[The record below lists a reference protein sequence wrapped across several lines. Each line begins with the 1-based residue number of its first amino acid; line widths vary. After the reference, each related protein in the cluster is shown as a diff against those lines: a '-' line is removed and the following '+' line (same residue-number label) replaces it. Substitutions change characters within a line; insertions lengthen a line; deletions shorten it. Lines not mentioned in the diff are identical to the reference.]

1 MTDGSRILFRPRSY
15 QRDLQLAWRA
25 GARRLV
31 TVWPRR
37 TGKDKAWTAIGFEG
51 VLKRPGLYLHVFP
64 TFALAKK
71 ALWNA
76 TSDGERHLDI
86 FPRELMA
93 ADPNETE
100 LRVTFVNGSLWQLMG
115 AEDPDSLRGLNP
127 YGVVLSEYSEMDE
140 EVWRVLSPIL
150 AENGGWIGFNFT
162 PKGRNH
168 AYRLWETAREHML
181 AGDPTWYASKLT
193 VDQTR
198 RDAPGES
205 GAPVIPPEEIA
216 AERQHGM
223 PEEFLLQEYYTSFD
237 ASLVGAYYGDQLR
250 AAEADGRVTRV
261 PWEPTVPCVT
271 AWDLGY
277 DDATAIW
284 VVQAVGRELRVLDY
298 LEAQGE
304 FVPYFAKQLKTLEY
318 VYGEHLLP
326 HDAAAENIRAEQ
338 TIEGQLRALGIRPTR
353 IVPKAP
359 VETGIQAVRALF
371 PRLVFDAARCRLG
384 LERLAAYRKRKDQQ
398 TQEYR
403 GAPVHDAASDAADAL
418 RTLAMGLRVRSAPT
432 VGPARVAYHPYTW
445 DRDRERAAAKTEFSP
460 WGLR

>member
-1 MTDGSRILFRPRSY
+1 MRRTATAALQTRAPESRVIFAPRSY
-15 QRDLQLAWRA
+15 QRGLLEAMRA
-25 GARRLV
+25 GKRKIV
-31 TVWPRR
+31 TVWHRR
-37 TGKDKAWTAIGFEG
+37 GGKDVTWVAGTLEAMLRRQGNYFHVYTTLAEG
-51 VLKRPGLYLHVFP
+51 RDK
-64 TFALAKK
+64 
-71 ALWNA
+71 LWNA
-76 TSDGERHLDI
+76 QADGRRLIDI
-86 FPRELMA
+86 IPAEIVVHR
-93 ADPNETE
+93 NETE
-100 LRVTFVNGSLWQLMG
+100 MQLTLMNGSIWQIMA
-115 AEDPDSLRGLNP
+115 AEDFDKLRGLNP
-127 YGVVLSEYSEMDE
+127 YGVVLSEYSEITAGD
-140 EVWRVLSPIL
+140 EVWKVLRPVF

-168 AYRLWETAREHML
+168 AYRVWQMARERVL
-181 AGDPTWYASKLT
+181 AGDPTWYVDLHT
-193 VDQTR
+193 VATTR
-198 RDAPGES
+198 RDGLTDGARTGE
-205 GAPVIPPEEIA
+205 PVI
-216 AERQHGM
+216 
-223 PEEFLLQEYYTSFD
+223 
-237 ASLVGAYYGDQLR
+237 
-250 AAEADGRVTRV
+250 AEAEIDADRRDGV
-261 PWEPTVPCVT
+261 PWEPTVQCVT

-403 GAPVHDAASDAADAL
+403 GAPVHDVASDAADAL
-418 RTLAMGLRVRSAPT
+418 RTLAMGLRRSEERR
-432 VGPARVAYHPYTW
+432 VG
-445 DRDRERAAAKTEFSP
+445 EE
-460 WGLR
+460 G

>member
-1 MTDGSRILFRPRSY
+1 MRRTATAALQTRAPESRVIFAPRTY
-15 QRDLQLAWRA
+15 QRRVQEAWRA
-25 GARRLV
+25 GGKRLV
-31 TVWPRR
+31 TVWHRR
-37 TGKDKAWTAIGFEG
+37 AGKDVTWLAITLEA
-51 VLKRPGLYLHVFP
+51 LLRRPGLYFHVFP
-64 TFALAKK
+64 TFAQGRD
-71 ALWNA
+71 ALWIA
-76 TSDGERHLDI
+76 TSPPEEGEVRPKRHLEI
-86 FPRELMA
+86 FPRELVA
-93 ADPNETE
+93 SVNETE
-100 LRVTFVNGSLWQLMG
+100 MQVRFTTGAIWQIMG
-115 AEDPDSLRGLNP
+115 ADHPDSLRGTNP
-127 YGVVLSEYSEMDE
+127 LGVVFS
-140 EVWRVLSPIL
+140 
-150 AENGGWIGFNFT
+150 GWA
-162 PKGRNH
+162 
-168 AYRLWETAREHML
+168 AYDRARWDAAWFADRKTIRE
-181 AGDPTWYASKLT
+181 
-193 VDQTR
+193 TR
-198 RDAPGES
+198 RDGVGES
-205 GAPVIPPEEIA
+205 GAPVIAEAVLDEKRREGWPEEEIA
-216 AERQHGM
+216 
-223 PEEFLLQEYYTSFD
+223 QEYLCSFD

-403 GAPVHDAASDAADAL
+403 GAPVHDVASDAADAL
-418 RTLAMGLRVRSAPT
+418 RTLAMGLRRSEERR
-432 VGPARVAYHPYTW
+432 VG
-445 DRDRERAAAKTEFSP
+445 EE
-460 WGLR
+460 G